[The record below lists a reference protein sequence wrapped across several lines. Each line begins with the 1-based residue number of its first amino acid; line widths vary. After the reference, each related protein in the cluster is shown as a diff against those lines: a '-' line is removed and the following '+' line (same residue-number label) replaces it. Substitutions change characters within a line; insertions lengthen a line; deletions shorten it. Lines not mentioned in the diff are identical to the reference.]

1 MLSFKHIQHA
11 IMMTIIMTGMILGL
25 LPVLAVSQASAN
37 NDKPEVIVYTYD
49 SFAAD
54 WGPGPKIKSAFEAQC
69 ECTLTFIGLDTS
81 LAVLTRIR
89 LEGENTPADII
100 LGLDTSQLSVAKNS
114 LNLAPH
120 GIAQIDPML
129 DLPEAIGPWQ
139 DEVFIPFDWGYFAFV
154 YDASK
159 HHQVPSS
166 MTELIQSDHP
176 WRIAIQDPRSST
188 PGFGLMLW
196 MKALYGD
203 KASENWRNFMPKI
216 TTITKGWSEA
226 YGLFLDDEVDMV
238 LSYTTSPSYH
248 RVAEDQSQ
256 YEYLAFTEGH
266 YTQIEV
272 AAMLASTDQPKLSQ
286 QFLAFLLTPEAQS
299 LIPRTN
305 WMYPAVKGIPLPEG
319 FEVTEKPAGL
329 LLDNAMVADKQKQWL
344 DEWIMA
350 VSQN

>member
-1 MLSFKHIQHA
+1 MMLTLKQLKHSMMAA
-11 IMMTIIMTGMILGL
+11 ILVT
-25 LPVLAVSQASAN
+25 AVSASLISGMKAKPASAEE
-37 NDKPEVIVYTYD
+37 KPEVIVYTYD

-54 WGPGPKIKSAFEAQC
+54 WGPGPQIQAAFEQ
-69 ECTLTFIGLDTS
+69 ECHCKLTFVGLDTS

-89 LEGENTPADII
+89 LEGDNTPADII
-100 LGLDTSQLSVAKNS
+100 LGLDTSQLGAAKDS

-120 GIAQIDPML
+120 GIIEINPML
-129 DLPEAIGPWQ
+129 DLPETVGPWQ
-139 DEVFIPFDWGYFAFV
+139 DDIFIPFDWGYFAFV

-159 HHQVPSS
+159 HDQVPSS
-166 MTELIQSDHP
+166 MEELIYSDHP

-196 MKALYGD
+196 MKAIYGD
-203 KASENWRNFMPKI
+203 QASQNWQNFMPKI

-248 RVAEDQSQ
+248 RVAEEQTQ
-256 YEYLAFTEGH
+256 YDYLAFAEGH

-272 AAMLASTDQPKLSQ
+272 AAMLASTDQPELSREFL
-286 QFLAFLLTPEAQS
+286 QFMLTPEAQS
-299 LIPRTN
+299 LIPTTN
-305 WMYPAVKGIPLPEG
+305 WMYPAVKDITLPDG
-319 FEVTEKPAGL
+319 FEVSDKPEGL
-329 LLDNAMVADKQKQWL
+329 LLDDAVVASQQNIWL
-344 DEWIMA
+344 EEWIVA

>member
-1 MLSFKHIQHA
+1 MMLTLKQLQHT
-11 IMMTIIMTGMILGL
+11 MMATILVTGVSTSLISGMTAT
-25 LPVLAVSQASAN
+25 PASAEE
-37 NDKPEVIVYTYD
+37 KPEVIVYTYD

-54 WGPGPKIKSAFEAQC
+54 WGPGPQIKAAFEQ
-69 ECTLTFIGLDTS
+69 ECHCKLTFVGLDTS

-89 LEGENTPADII
+89 LEGDNTPADII
-100 LGLDTSQLSVAKNS
+100 LGLDTSQLGAAKDS

-120 GIAQIDPML
+120 GITGINPML
-129 DLPEAIGPWQ
+129 DLPETVGSWQ
-139 DEVFIPFDWGYFAFV
+139 DDIFIPFDWGYFAFV

-159 HHQVPSS
+159 HDQVPSS
-166 MTELIQSDHP
+166 MDELIHSDHP

-196 MKALYGD
+196 MKAIYGD
-203 KASENWRNFMPKI
+203 QASQNWQNLMPKI

-248 RVAEDQSQ
+248 RVAEEQTQ
-256 YEYLAFTEGH
+256 YDYLAFAEGH

-272 AAMLASTDQPKLSQ
+272 AAMLASTDQPELSR
-286 QFLAFLLTPEAQS
+286 QFLQFMLTPEAQS
-299 LIPRTN
+299 LIPTTN
-305 WMYPAVKGIPLPEG
+305 WMYPAVKDITLPDG
-319 FEVTEKPAGL
+319 FEVSDKPKGL
-329 LLDNAMVADKQKQWL
+329 LLDDAAVASQQNIWL
-344 DEWIMA
+344 EEWIVA

>member
-1 MLSFKHIQHA
+1 MLLIPHTKLLIHGIITVTAALGISTLAA
-11 IMMTIIMTGMILGL
+11 IT
-25 LPVLAVSQASAN
+25 PALA

-49 SFAAD
+49 SFATE
-54 WGPGPKIKSAFEAQC
+54 WGPGPQIKTAFEAEC
-69 ECTLTFIGLDTS
+69 DCTLTFVGLDTS

-89 LEGENTPADII
+89 LEGESTPADII
-100 LGLDTSQLSVAKNS
+100 LGLDTSQIAVAKDH

-120 GIAQIDPML
+120 KMDQINPML
-129 DLPEAIGPWQ
+129 DLPDSIGPWQ
-139 DEVFIPFDWGYFAFV
+139 DDVFIPFDWGYFAFV

-159 HHQVPSS
+159 HDQVPAS

-196 MKALYGD
+196 MKAIYGD
-203 KASENWRNFMPKI
+203 AAGQKWQQFMPKI

-248 RVAEDQSQ
+248 RVAEQQPQ
-256 YEYLAFTEGH
+256 YDYLVFAEGH

-272 AAMLASTDQPKLSQ
+272 AAMLASTDEPELSE
-286 QFLAFLLTPEAQS
+286 QFLAFLLTTEAQS
-299 LIPRTN
+299 LIPTTN
-305 WMYPAVKGIPLPEG
+305 WMYPAVKDISLPEG
-319 FEVTEKPAGL
+319 FELTDKPAGL
-329 LLDNAMVADKQKQWL
+329 LLDDAMVASQQKRWL
-344 DEWIMA
+344 EEWIVA
-350 VSQN
+350 VSQY